1 VARRTELTRT
11 IRIGSS
17 ALRPFRE
24 QRLDLFDDFGALGLR
39 ARGEAE
45 CAFNFFDG
53 QRIYRGPAIIPAERV
68 RLNGE
73 CCSTGALFSRIAGAG
88 ASSSSGGQVT
98 AVELPTTLARRGAPV
113 RLEGLSKVFADAVAV
128 ADLSLEVGAGEF
140 LTLLGP
146 SGSGKS
152 TTLLMIA
159 GFLVPTRGE
168 IFIDGVPVARKPPH
182 ERDIGVV
189 FQSYAL
195 FPHLTVYENVAFPLR
210 MRNLPASR
218 IVERVDYALDLM
230 RLEGLG
236 LRYPHQLSGGQQQRV
251 ALARAIV
258 FEPPLLLMD
267 EPLGALD
274 RKLREA
280 MQLELK
286 RLQRTLALT
295 VIYVTHDQEEALT
308 MSDRIAVMNR
318 GRIEQVA
325 SPEELYEHPRTPFVA
340 DFLGESNSLCG
351 KVVRAESSRLVVR
364 TSAGMEVVTGEGV
377 ELAAG
382 REVRLAIRPEQVG
395 FLGSEER
402 SDNVAEGVVEEVV
415 YLGEAVRYLV
425 RLTPGELLCVKR
437 QNQRGSVNPQVGQ
450 PVRLGWSADAVIL
463 HTVER

>member
-1 VARRTELTRT
+1 MA
-11 IRIGSS
+11 
-17 ALRPFRE
+17 A
-24 QRLDLFDDFGALGLR
+24 A
-39 ARGEAE
+39 
-45 CAFNFFDG
+45 
-53 QRIYRGPAIIPAERV
+53 
-68 RLNGE
+68 
-73 CCSTGALFSRIAGAG
+73 
-88 ASSSSGGQVT
+88 
-98 AVELPTTLARRGAPV
+98 ELPTALGRRGAPV

-168 IFIDGVPVARKPPH
+168 IFIGGVPITRKPPH

-195 FPHLTVYENVAFPLR
+195 FPHLTVFDNVAFPLK
-210 MRNLPASR
+210 MRNLPAAQ
-218 IVERVDYALDLM
+218 IAQRVAYALDLI

-236 LRYPHQLSGGQQQRV
+236 RRYPHQLSGGQQQRV
-251 ALARAIV
+251 ALARAMV

-286 RLQRTLALT
+286 RLQRTLSLT

-308 MSDRIAVMNR
+308 MSDRVAVMNR

-325 SPEELYEHPRTPFVA
+325 SPEEIYERPRTPFVA
-340 DFLGESNSLCG
+340 DFLGESNSLG
-351 KVVRAESSRLVVR
+351 GTIARADASRFVVR
-364 TSAGMEVVTGEGV
+364 TSAGLEVVGCEGHGMT
-377 ELAAG
+377 EG
-382 REVRLAIRPEQVG
+382 HEVNLAIRPEQIV
-395 FLGSEER
+395 FLGPDER
-402 SDNVAEGVVEEVV
+402 SDNVAEGVVEDAV

-425 RLTPGELLCVKR
+425 RLKSGELLCVKR
-437 QNQRGSVNPQVGQ
+437 QNRRDGTDPKAGQ
-450 PVRLGWSADAVIL
+450 PVRLGWSTDAVIL
-463 HTVER
+463 HPARQQQ